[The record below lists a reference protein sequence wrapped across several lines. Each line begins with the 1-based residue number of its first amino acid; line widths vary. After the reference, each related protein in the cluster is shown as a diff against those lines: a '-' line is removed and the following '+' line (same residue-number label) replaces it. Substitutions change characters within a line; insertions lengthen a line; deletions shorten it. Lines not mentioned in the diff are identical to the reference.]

1 MTFRQEQYADYKAHR
16 PDMPED
22 LVEQLP
28 YILRVC
34 EALRVPVLRLPRYE
48 ADDIIG
54 GLAKQA
60 VEAGLQTVVV
70 TNDKDLSQ
78 LVRDDEVLML
88 RMDKN
93 GENLL
98 NEDGVKAKY
107 GVRPDQIE
115 QVLAVLDHAQH
126 EHLVVPHQLAEV

>member
-1 MTFRQEQYADYKAHR
+1 MKDHHPDYFGVVLDSKEITFRQEQYADYKAHR

-22 LVEQLP
+22 LVAQLP

-34 EALRVPVLRLPRYE
+34 EALRVPVLRIPRYE

-54 GLAKQA
+54 ALATQGAK
-60 VEAGLQTVVV
+60 AGLQAVVV

-88 RMDKN
+88 RVDKN

-98 NEDGVKAKY
+98 RLFRVY
-107 GVRPDQIE
+107 LQ
-115 QVLAVLDHAQH
+115 AVF
-126 EHLVVPHQLAEV
+126 